1 MYCQLIIIQ
10 YAKSLSVGQ
19 KSDKIVQ
26 LRILK
31 ILKRVK
37 KYCKEIQNLRISSI
51 KKKKTTQQKEKYSRR
66 SVVKSL

>member
-26 LRILK
+26 IENSKNTEER
-31 ILKRVK
+31 
-37 KYCKEIQNLRISSI
+37 
-51 KKKKTTQQKEKYSRR
+51 
-66 SVVKSL
+66 

>member
-26 LRILK
+26 LRIVK
-31 ILKRVK
+31 ILKRG
-37 KYCKEIQNLRISSI
+37 
-51 KKKKTTQQKEKYSRR
+51 
-66 SVVKSL
+66 KSNVRTFKICEYQA

>member
-26 LRILK
+26 LRIVK
-31 ILKRVK
+31 ILKRGKRHVRTFK
-37 KYCKEIQNLRISSI
+37 ICEYQA
-51 KKKKTTQQKEKYSRR
+51 
-66 SVVKSL
+66 

>member
-26 LRILK
+26 LRI
-31 ILKRVK
+31 VK
-37 KYCKEIQNLRISSI
+37 NTEER
-51 KKKKTTQQKEKYSRR
+51 
-66 SVVKSL
+66 